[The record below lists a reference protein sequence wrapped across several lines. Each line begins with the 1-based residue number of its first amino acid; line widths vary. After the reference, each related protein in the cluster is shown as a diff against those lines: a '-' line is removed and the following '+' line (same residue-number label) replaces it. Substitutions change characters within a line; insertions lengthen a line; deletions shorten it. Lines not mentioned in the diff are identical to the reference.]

1 MCLTMYCRTWELDG
15 FNCSFYVSG
24 YLVKEIVGE
33 LAERWIDVLN
43 VFFFGASTLKLT
55 TDWEK
60 SARVLSDISILDFL
74 LTFMSSL

>member
-1 MCLTMYCRTWELDG
+1 MDLRLFFLCVW
-15 FNCSFYVSG
+15 